1 MRISLKFVRSYPMV
15 EPLLEP
21 LFMYFDH
28 EIFHFCVMVSVE
40 PPRLVLLIV
49 AFL

>member
-1 MRISLKFVRSYPMV
+1 MKISLKNMGSYPML

-28 EIFHFCVMVSVE
+28 GFFHFCPCLSVTLCE
-40 PPRLVLLIV
+40 
-49 AFL
+49 